1 MQMSPEITE
10 LAAAMARAQANM
22 TDARRDAENPFLK
35 SRYADLSSVRPACL
49 GAMNAEGLSVF
60 QFPRVTFQDTAGIFV
75 VELETL
81 VAHASGQFIRDC
93 LIVPVSK
100 PDIQGVGSAISYARR
115 YSLAALAG
123 IAPSGEDDDGS
134 SAKGASTPRELE
146 RPPEKPRPKAP
157 PKADPSPKVIP
168 DYEKATVKVLGI
180 VKRAT
185 TDGPTVYVISG
196 DDHHTYLTTHAE
208 EAQAAKDAKAAGQAI
223 EIGYRPT
230 AAGKTIHFL
239 RLSGPGLAPE
249 PPL

>member
-35 SRYADLSSVRPACL
+35 AKYADLSSVRAACL
-49 GAMNAEGLSVF
+49 AAMNAEGLSVF

-81 VAHASGQFIRDC
+81 VAHGSGQFIRDC

-115 YSLAALAG
+115 YALSAIAG
-123 IAPSGEDDDGS
+123 IAPAGDDDDGQT
-134 SAKGASTPRELE
+134 AKGASQTRELE
-146 RPPEKPRPKAP
+146 RPAEKPRPKGP
-157 PKADPSPKVIP
+157 PKADAPPAVLP
-168 DYEKATVKVLGI
+168 DYVTTTVQVLGI
-180 VKRAT
+180 VKRAA

-196 DDHHTYLTTHAE
+196 DDHHTYLTTHAD
-208 EAQAAKDAKAAGQAI
+208 EAQIAKDAKAAGQAI
-223 EIGYRPT
+223 QIGYRPT
-230 AAGKTIHFL
+230 AAGKKIHVL
-239 RLSGPGLAPE
+239 RLAGSLAPE